1 MAQNNQL
8 TCEFHTF
15 YSPISNQM
23 YFKLTHSARSLIIK
37 MIRAQME
44 WIFIFGMNE
53 NRNPNVFFSVTL
65 NWNSSNNYYYGDEID
80 SVTEKIW

>member
-44 WIFIFGMNE
+44 LIFIFGMNE
-53 NRNPNVFFSVTL
+53 YENPKKKKQFRCTPMEFCQYIQN
-65 NWNSSNNYYYGDEID
+65 
-80 SVTEKIW
+80 